1 VQGTPAAAAL
11 AAVYQQ
17 QLQKAML
24 LQQQQQAAAAQGAVT
39 TPNLTPQQIQQLLQ
53 ACNVLRAGRRSRNTA
68 TPRAGVESRKAGA
81 RNSLR

>member
-1 VQGTPAAAAL
+1 MLDALNTLRLALQGAPAAAAL
-11 AAVYQQ
+11 AAAYQQ

-53 ACNVLRAGRRSRNTA
+53 ACTVLRAGRGSRKTE
-68 TPRAGVESRKAGA
+68 TPRAGV
-81 RNSLR
+81 